1 VKQMLEN
8 LELDGVGAHVSECNS
23 GGGSGTLCPGVSGAN
38 H

>member
-1 VKQMLEN
+1 MLED

-23 GGGSGTLCPGVSGAN
+23 GGGTGTVGAIVLDAN